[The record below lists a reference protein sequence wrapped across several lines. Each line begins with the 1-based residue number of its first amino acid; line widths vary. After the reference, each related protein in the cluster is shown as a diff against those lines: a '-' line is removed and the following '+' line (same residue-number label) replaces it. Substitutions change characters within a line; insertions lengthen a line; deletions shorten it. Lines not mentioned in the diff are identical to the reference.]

1 MSDLKPKRVGESA
14 TEHVQILMPGHI
26 NGVKRLF
33 GGQLMEWIDVVA
45 AVVARRHSNCNVT
58 TASVDN
64 LQFKA
69 PAFANST
76 LVLKG
81 KITHVGKTSMEIKVD
96 TYVEDLSGE
105 QKVIN
110 DAYLVLVAL
119 DENDVPVPVPQLI
132 LETAEEK
139 AEWEGGI
146 RRHNLRKQRR
156 AEEF

>member
-1 MSDLKPKRVGESA
+1 MSDLKPKKVCESM

-26 NGVKRLF
+26 NGYKRLF

-69 PAFANST
+69 PAYANST

-81 KITHVGKTSMEIKVD
+81 KITYVGNSSMEIKVD
-96 TYVEDLSGE
+96 TFVEALDGT
-105 QKVIN
+105 QKIIN
-110 DAYLVLVAL
+110 HAYLVLVAL
-119 DENDVPVPVPQLI
+119 DDNDMPAKVPPLI
-132 LETAEEK
+132 IQSEEEK
-139 AEWEGGI
+139 AEWEAGVK
-146 RRHNLRKQRR
+146 RHNLRKQRR
-156 AEEF
+156 AEDF

>member
-1 MSDLKPKRVGESA
+1 MRSLSAKKVSESA

-26 NGVKRLF
+26 NGYKRLF

-45 AVVARRHSNCNVT
+45 AVVARRHSSCNVT

-69 PAFANST
+69 AAYANST

-81 KITHVGKTSMEIKVD
+81 RITHVGNTSMEIRVD
-96 TYVEDLSGE
+96 TFVEDLDGA
-105 QKVIN
+105 QKEIN
-110 DAYLVLVAL
+110 TAYLVLVAL
-119 DENDVPVPVPQLI
+119 DENDNPAKVPPLLI
-132 LETAEEK
+132 ETPEEQ
-139 AEWEGGI
+139 AEWGAGV

-156 AEEF
+156 AEDF

>member
-1 MSDLKPKRVGESA
+1 MRNLSPKRVSDSM

-26 NGVKRLF
+26 NGYKRLF

-58 TASVDN
+58 TASIDN

-69 PAFANST
+69 PAYANST

-81 KITHVGKTSMEIKVD
+81 RITYVGTSSMEIKVD
-96 TYVEDLSGE
+96 TFVEDLNGE

-110 DAYLVLVAL
+110 HAYLVLVAL
-119 DENDVPVPVPQLI
+119 DEDDMPAKVPPLI
-132 LETAEEK
+132 IETDEEK
-139 AEWEGGI
+139 AEWEGGLK
-146 RRHNLRKQRR
+146 RHQLRKQRR
-156 AEEF
+156 LEDF

>member
-1 MSDLKPKRVGESA
+1 MSSPKPKHVRDSI

-26 NGVKRLF
+26 NGYKRLF

-64 LQFKA
+64 LLFKA
-69 PAFANST
+69 PAYANNT

-81 KITHVGKTSMEIKVD
+81 KITYVGNTSMEIKVD
-96 TYVEDLSGE
+96 TFVEALNGDQRL
-105 QKVIN
+105 IN
-110 DAYLVLVAL
+110 HAYLVLVAL
-119 DENDVPVPVPQLI
+119 DENDKPTSVPALI
-132 LETAEEK
+132 IETEEEQ
-139 AEWEGGI
+139 AEWDAGI

-156 AEEF
+156 AEDF

>member
-1 MSDLKPKRVGESA
+1 MKDLLPKRVRDSE

-26 NGVKRLF
+26 NGYKRLF

-64 LQFKA
+64 LRFKA
-69 PAFANST
+69 PAYANST

-81 KITHVGKTSMEIKVD
+81 KITYVGHSSMEIKVD
-96 TYVEDLSGE
+96 TYVEDLNGE

-110 DAYLVLVAL
+110 NAYLVLVAL
-119 DENDVPVPVPQLI
+119 DENDMPAKVPPLI
-132 LETAEEK
+132 IETDEER
-139 AEWEGGI
+139 AEWEAGVK
-146 RRHNLRKQRR
+146 RHNLRKQRR
-156 AEEF
+156 AEDF